1 MLRFLVQ
8 SVLKLLFR
16 VEVEGT
22 MQPAAKLLI
31 VSNHQSFLDGL
42 LLGAFLPVQPTW
54 LVHKQLLQ
62 HWYFRL
68 FLRFLPHL
76 AIDSK
81 SPLSIKAIV
90 NLIESGTPVVIF
102 AEGRITVTGGV
113 MKIYDGPAFV
123 AAKTGAQVAPVWLDG
138 PVNSVFSRMKRS
150 AAGELPLRW
159 FPKVRI
165 TMFPPTTIP
174 MAEAR
179 RPRDRRRI
187 ASEQLRRIMQECSFK
202 AKRYRTIPE
211 SFLDVIKTHGR
222 GRKVME
228 DIRETEETYGQLLRS
243 TLALGRIVSKMT
255 EENERVGVLMP
266 NVNATV
272 ALVMGMLFQRRV
284 PAMLNYTSGAEGMQ
298 HALKIATIKLVIVSR
313 AFVEKAKLGHM
324 IEKLEG
330 VKIIYLEDARPMFT
344 LGDKLWLM
352 LWALRFPRAV
362 LKPSQ
367 PDDCAA
373 VLFTSGSEGKPKG
386 VALSHHSILSNHA
399 QMLSVID
406 VTARDKF
413 LCALPLFHSFGLCVG
428 ALMPLLAGARI
439 FLYPSPLHYR
449 VIPEI
454 LYDRDCTVTFATST
468 FLGNYAKFA
477 HPMDFRSL
485 RYVVSGAEKLH
496 EDVRHIYYEKF
507 GIRILEGYGATE
519 CSPVISA
526 NTPAA
531 FHPGTVGEIFPG
543 MEYKI
548 APIPGIVEGGEL
560 HVRGP
565 NIMLGY
571 LKDKTPGVIEPPQS
585 EFGPGWYDTGDVVD
599 VDQNRAITIRGRLK
613 RFAKVAGEMVS
624 LESVERIAIAA
635 SPKFNHAASTWK
647 DLSRG
652 ELIALFTEDPALK
665 RDQLQTAA
673 REIGLPE
680 IAIPRRV
687 IHIDKLPLLGNG
699 KRDYVALA
707 MMAEDVVRKETV
719 KQ

>member
-1 MLRFLVQ
+1 MFRFLVQ
-8 SVLKLLFR
+8 TLLKFLFR
-16 VEVEGT
+16 LELKGT
-22 MQPAAKLLI
+22 MQPASKLLI
-31 VSNHQSFLDGL
+31 ISNHQSFLDGL

-54 LVHKQLLQ
+54 LIHKQIVEQ
-62 HWYFRL
+62 WHFRL

-81 SPLSIKAIV
+81 SPMSIKAIV

-102 AEGRITVTGGV
+102 PEGRITMTGSL
-113 MKIYDGPAFV
+113 MKIYEGPAFV
-123 AAKTGAQVAPVWLDG
+123 AAKTGAQIAPVWIDG
-138 PVNSVFSRMKRS
+138 SVHSKFSRMKRS
-150 AAGELPLRW
+150 GAGDLPLRW
-159 FPKVRI
+159 FPKIRI
-165 TMFPPTTIP
+165 TMFPPVTIA
-174 MAEAR
+174 MSEKR
-179 RPRDRRRI
+179 RPRDRRRV
-187 ASEQLRRIMQECSFK
+187 ACEQMRRIMQECSFRS
-202 AKRYRTIPE
+202 KRHTTIPE
-211 SFLDVIKTHGR
+211 GFLDVIRIHGR
-222 GRKVME
+222 GRAVME
-228 DIRETEETYGQLLRS
+228 DIREKEETYGDLLRS
-243 TLALGRIVSKMT
+243 TLALGRIISKLT
-255 EENERVGVLMP
+255 VENERVGVLMP

-284 PAMLNYTSGAEGMQ
+284 PAMLNYTSGTEGMQ
-298 HALKIATIKLVIVSR
+298 HACRIATIKVVIVSR
-313 AFVEKAKLGHM
+313 AFAEKAKLGHM
-324 IEKLEG
+324 IEKLRD
-330 VKIIYLEDARPMFT
+330 VKVVYLEDLRPSFT

-362 LKPSQ
+362 MKPSQ

-386 VALSHHSILSNHA
+386 VALSHRSILSNHA

-428 ALMPLLAGARI
+428 ALMPLLTGCRI

-496 EDVRHIYYEKF
+496 DDVRQIYYEKF
-507 GIRILEGYGATE
+507 GLRILEGYGATE

-531 FHPGTVGEIFPG
+531 NHPGSVGEIFPG
-543 MEYKI
+543 MEYKV

-565 NIMLGY
+565 NVMLGY
-571 LKDKTPGVIEPPQS
+571 FQDKAPGVIEPPQS
-585 EFGPGWYDTGDVVD
+585 EFGPGWYDTGDVVE
-599 VDQNRAITIRGRLK
+599 VDENRAIRIRGRLK

-635 SPKFNHAASTWK
+635 SPKHHHAASTWK

-652 ELIALFTEDPALK
+652 ELIALFTDDPELK
-665 RDQLQTAA
+665 REHLQAAA

-687 IHIDKLPLLGNG
+687 IHVAALPLLGNG
-699 KRDYVALA
+699 KRDYVALG
-707 MMAEDVVRKETV
+707 MMAEEYVKKETV
-719 KQ
+719 KL

>member
-1 MLRFLVQ
+1 
-8 SVLKLLFR
+8 
-16 VEVEGT
+16 
-22 MQPAAKLLI
+22 
-31 VSNHQSFLDGL
+31 
-42 LLGAFLPVQPTW
+42 
-54 LVHKQLLQ
+54 
-62 HWYFRL
+62 
-68 FLRFLPHL
+68 
-76 AIDSK
+76 
-81 SPLSIKAIV
+81 
-90 NLIESGTPVVIF
+90 
-102 AEGRITVTGGV
+102 
-113 MKIYDGPAFV
+113 
-123 AAKTGAQVAPVWLDG
+123 GAQVVPVWIDG
-138 PVNSVFSRMKRS
+138 AVHSVFSRMKTS
-150 AAGELPLRW
+150 AAVPIRLRL
-159 FPKVRI
+159 FPKIRI
-165 TMFPPTTIP
+165 TMFPPSTIP
-174 MAEAR
+174 MPEAR

-187 ASEQLRRIMQECSFK
+187 ASEKLRRVMQEAGFR
-202 AKRYRTIPE
+202 ARRTTTIFE
-211 SFLDVIKTHGR
+211 DFLNTVDAQGR
-222 GRKVME
+222 GRGVME
-228 DIRETEETYGQLLRS
+228 DLRETEETYGQILRAS
-243 TLALGRIVSKMT
+243 LALGRIVSKLT

-272 ALVMGMLFQRRV
+272 SLVLGMLSQRRV

-298 HALKIATIKLVIVSR
+298 HACKIATIKVVIASR

-324 IEKLEG
+324 LEKLQG
-330 VKIIYLEDARPMFT
+330 INLIYLEDVRPMFT

-362 LKPSQ
+362 MKQSQ
-367 PDDCAA
+367 PDDAAA

-386 VALSHHSILSNHA
+386 VVLSHRSILANHS

-428 ALMPLLAGARI
+428 ALFPLLAGSRI

-454 LYDRDCTVTFATST
+454 LYDRDCTVMFATST

-477 HPMDFRSL
+477 HPLDFRSL

-496 EDVRHIYYEKF
+496 EEVRHVYYEKF
-507 GIRILEGYGATE
+507 GVRILEGYGATE
-519 CSPVISA
+519 CSPVVSA

-531 FHPGTVGEIFPG
+531 NHPGTVGEIFPG
-543 MEYKI
+543 MEYRV

-571 LKDKTPGVIEPPQS
+571 FKEKAPGVIEPPES
-585 EFGPGWYDTGDVVD
+585 EFGPGWYDTGDVVS
-599 VDQNRAITIRGRLK
+599 VDDNRAITILGRLK

-624 LESVERIAIAA
+624 LESVERIATAA
-635 SPKFNHAASTWK
+635 SPKHHHAASSWK
-647 DLSRG
+647 DLQRG
-652 ELIALFTEDPALK
+652 ELIALFTEDPDLK
-665 RDQLQTAA
+665 REHLQTAA

-699 KRDYVALA
+699 KRDYVALG
-707 MMAEDVVRKETV
+707 MMAEEYVKKETV